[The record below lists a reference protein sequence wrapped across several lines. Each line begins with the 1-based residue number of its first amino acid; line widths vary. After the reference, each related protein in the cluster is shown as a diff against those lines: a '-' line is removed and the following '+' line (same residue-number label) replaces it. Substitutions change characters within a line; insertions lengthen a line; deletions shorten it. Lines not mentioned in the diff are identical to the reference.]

1 MTSGSTPCRCAIR
14 VVTWDALTDV
24 SLNIPAG
31 RRVAFCWRLGQRQ
44 KYSDGTSPALPA
56 QQGDVLIDGKPVAQ
70 LGLRTVRDNLAL
82 VSQDVLLVNDTVTAN
97 IAFGVEPAAVDG
109 NRVHWQ
115 PQRQVPTPLSAR
127 CRQATTHR

>member
-1 MTSGSTPCRCAIR
+1 M
-14 VVTWDALTDV
+14 AL
-24 SLNIPAG
+24 LAG
-31 RRVAFCWRLGQRQ
+31 F
-44 KYSDGTSPALPA
+44 YSA

-109 NRVHWQ
+109 NRALGSH
-115 PQRQVPTPLSAR
+115 SGR
-127 CRQATTHR
+127 CRRLYQRAAVRLRHIGR